1 VIYLIEYHHGGE
13 KMADVKELLEPLPR
27 MLFTMKEVAAILG
40 VNENTV
46 IELRKAGL
54 LKFMKLGRYKI
65 RKETLQQFL
74 IDYEGKDI
82 SEFLINTN
90 KGGNENVG

>member
-1 VIYLIEYHHGGE
+1 
-13 KMADVKELLEPLPR
+13 MADVKELLEPLPR